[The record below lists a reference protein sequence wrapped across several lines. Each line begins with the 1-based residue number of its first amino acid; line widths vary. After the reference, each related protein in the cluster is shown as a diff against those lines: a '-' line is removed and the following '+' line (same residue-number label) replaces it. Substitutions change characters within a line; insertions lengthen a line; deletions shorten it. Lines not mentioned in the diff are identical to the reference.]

1 MKASFKKLFFRINA
15 KIFGISKSDSA
26 ADPARW
32 GALLSGRIY
41 LSQKVT
47 HRNLP
52 LTEAAA
58 LCLALCEQDFK
69 QINIFTPTEQIQVLA
84 ARPERPAIRRT
95 PQAEQAERG
104 KNFGARAAAAVTIS
118 TVSRQSAA
126 AAAILTAKEEIAAA
140 TVLIPNSQ
148 TVSRPVF
155 TVKAARPYRFC
166 RRVRGVRALAQPPKA
181 LSDSGRCALRLSDSP
196 RRDESGGKGFSEVLR
211 EIPPNQPLS

>member
-1 MKASFKKLFFRINA
+1 MNQTLSLTKLFSELCDEGEFKKS
-15 KIFGISKSDSA
+15 IFSDNRKNLRISKSDSA

-41 LSQKVT
+41 LSQK
-47 HRNLP
+47 RQP
-52 LTEAAA
+52 TETFRSRKPEA

-104 KNFGARAAAAVTIS
+104 TRRGARAAAAVTIS

-126 AAAILTAKEEIAAA
+126 AAAILTAKEPIGGDSPHAEQSTA
-140 TVLIPNSQ
+140 
-148 TVSRPVF
+148 RRGPVF
-155 TVKAARPYRFC
+155 TVKAARSYR
-166 RRVRGVRALAQPPKA
+166 LAA
-181 LSDSGRCALRLSDSP
+181 RP
-196 RRDESGGKGFSEVLR
+196 RRPRSRTTAKS
-211 EIPPNQPLS
+211 II